1 MFRVNLVL
9 VSYLALSAFGDQY
22 ITMCRNGAGVALKS
36 GLSAVALLLLDFPG
50 AATQQL
56 VNYVYPHEL
65 LGLSKACFAAV
76 NTTVSSCP
84 SWLAPHSGLSRVS
97 FEILKTPQ
105 LTALCGGSC
114 QTDLAA
120 LRSTIAKACTG
131 SSDVMSSGTGL
142 YCDEVVSSWPNET
155 ETWTEAQRCHECQL
169 GIVKQQLA
177 SPFGYEED
185 EAADYASTTSSCS
198 KTQYAFA
205 TPTSYALNSTTP
217 SPSQPTCG
225 PDASGSYTVRDGD
238 SCNSISEAQG
248 VATEAF
254 ISINGIDLGCNDIP
268 AVGTSLCLPKKCRI
282 RELGLVDTCESIIE
296 GEGITLGQL
305 QAWNPVIDS
314 GCWNLNSWRGRFLC
328 VSAPGGTV
336 TLKDGSKATT
346 AAPMPT
352 NAQGESNTRC
362 GTWVTITDGGTC
374 AAASVAFGITLDDFY
389 FLNPQV
395 DSSCSNLWLG
405 YAYCVAAVGDI
416 QTYPGYPVTAPATSF
431 TRPPAAP
438 EPTSTFELPPPGPR
452 ASGTIEGCFFYEDAW
467 PSEFVA
473 ENPGWNSCE
482 RWAKYGGVTVEEL
495 VAWNPSL
502 EGVECE
508 LKSGFSYC
516 VQKEVIDN
524 NDGEITTTTS
534 ATGMNPG
541 QTSTT
546 ALPSPTTGPAPPA
559 ETQPGAIESCKK
571 WYVVMPGDGCWAIS
585 NQYGIALDEFYKWNP
600 AVGSD
605 CGKLWPDY
613 AVVTSSGARTL
624 SSARLVRQ
632 PLHATSAGALKNGPA
647 PLPQPSFVQTRGPRA
662 RCFATQASSSAPPMA
677 ATEAG
682 AGAGAEKSTE
692 LAGIDKGLACWEQ
705 RHPAAPWGMA
715 VFRTDYGD
723 DDAWRRVVAALQSK
737 ISDSLELYRR
747 EDLLARHR
755 LVLVEDRAALDGAS
769 VVDVRERFARWSLEE
784 ARRNTGDDPVLDH
797 EQDCFAGVR
806 YNYCLVV
813 DKTCLDTIDRPGF
826 TEAVLLKLVAK
837 RHDEGT
843 EPDYDEE
850 DRPHPGWDGGTTDN
864 ELENVGWMYV
874 DAGDYVNVCH
884 SLNDP
889 DVWED
894 DFLYVRPVRI
904 TPQASS
910 VYDLNVWGGDPDH
923 PETIKEKR
931 EKPERWY

>member
-1 MFRVNLVL
+1 MFRVNSVL
-9 VSYLALSAFGDQY
+9 VPCLALSALGDQY
-22 ITMCRNGAGVALKS
+22 ITMCRNGAGVALNS

-50 AATQQL
+50 AAAQQL

-65 LGLSKACFAAV
+65 LGLSTACFAAV

-97 FEILKTPQ
+97 FEMLKTPQ

-114 QTDLAA
+114 QTELTA
-120 LRSTIAKACTG
+120 LQSTIAKACTG
-131 SSDVMSSGTGL
+131 SSDVMVYDDHIAYPATFLVDRFLFAASLSCLKESGTGL
-142 YCDEVVSSWPNET
+142 YCDEVVSLWPNET

-169 GIVKQQLA
+169 GIMKQQLA

-225 PDASGSYTVRDGD
+225 PDASGSYTVQDGD

-254 ISINGIDLGCNDIP
+254 ISINDIDLGCNDIP
-268 AVGTSLCLPKKCRI
+268 TVGTSLCLPKKCKV
-282 RELGLVDTCESIIE
+282 RELGLGDTCESIIE
-296 GEGITLGQL
+296 EEGITL
-305 QAWNPVIDS
+305 
-314 GCWNLNSWRGRFLC
+314 
-328 VSAPGGTV
+328 
-336 TLKDGSKATT
+336 
-346 AAPMPT
+346 
-352 NAQGESNTRC
+352 
-362 GTWVTITDGGTC
+362 VTITDGGTC

-431 TRPPAAP
+431 TRPPAEP

-452 ASGTIEGCFFYEDAW
+452 ASGTIEDCFFYEDAW
-467 PSEFVA
+467 PFEFVA

-516 VQKEVIDN
+516 VQKEVIDH
-524 NDGEITTTTS
+524 NDGEITTTTTTSSS
-534 ATGMNPG
+534 ATGTSPG

-546 ALPSPTTGPAPPA
+546 ALPSPTTGPSPPA
-559 ETQPGAIESCKK
+559 ETQPGAIESCKT
-571 WYVVMPGDGCWAIS
+571 WYVVVPGDGCWAIS
-585 NQYGIALDEFYKWNP
+585 NQYGIALDDFYKWNP

-632 PLHATSAGALKNGPA
+632 PLHAPSAAAPKNRPA
-647 PLPQPSFVQTRGPRA
+647 PPPQPSFVPTRGLRA
-662 RCFATQASSSAPPMA
+662 RPFVTPASCSTPPMA
-677 ATEAG
+677 ATE
-682 AGAGAEKSTE
+682 AGAEKSTE

-737 ISDSLELYRR
+737 IPDSLELYRR

-755 LVLVEDRAALDGAS
+755 LVFVEDRAALDGAS
-769 VVDVRERFARWSLEE
+769 VADVRERFARWSLEE

-813 DKTCLDTIDRPGF
+813 DKTCLDAIERPGF
-826 TEAVLLKLVAK
+826 AEAVLLKLVAK
-837 RHDEGT
+837 RHDEGIK
-843 EPDYDEE
+843 PDYDEE

-884 SLNDP
+884 LLNDP

-894 DFLYVRPVRI
+894 DFVYVRPVRI

-910 VYDLNVWGGDPDH
+910 IYDINVWGGDPDH
-923 PETIKEKR
+923 PETIKKKR